1 MNRTLPRVLAVI
13 VVFLLLAWGAVY
25 VITDTD
31 WGREQVRKR
40 LVALIQG
47 NSHGIVKIG
56 KLTGNLFDG
65 FTAHDLLITDSA
77 GHPFIKVETV
87 SAAYSLRTL
96 FGSKIDFSQVQLVR
110 PVIVLDKQPGGRW
123 NWDRIFPRDTM
134 TKNGPRKTGW
144 GTWIRFSDVTVV
156 DGDLTVRSPWE
167 VDTRLV
173 GAEKN
178 DALRKAT
185 GPQGR
190 LRIEQVAG
198 GYQKISLF
206 HHITGKLP
214 LLRLTDPGYPNSL
227 IEVQKLSM
235 IAEIFRPPV
244 ADVRSMTGNFSFT
257 SDSVWWKG
265 ANLVLPATHAVGD
278 GEYHIAN
285 GDMRLRLHAD
295 PVSPNDVR
303 WVEPALPTQGNG
315 KLDFALDWKGGTST
329 YTATNADLQ
338 LAQSHIAGK
347 MTVVINDSIT
357 FHDANLKFANL
368 DTRMVERIFP
378 SIKLPRQGIASG
390 RAAFDGSIRWLRING
405 DVAFYSPQSGRS
417 HVIGGGQLGYVNG
430 VFSARDLKL
439 RMLPMTMDL
448 FEAITAVNTP
458 LGGTLSGTA
467 TLNGS
472 TASMMTAQGD
482 VTHVENGAAS
492 HATGRAGF
500 RTHGVK
506 YFDVNARVHPLALAT
521 AGRFVP
527 SLGLRGFASGPVRL
541 VGTLKDF
548 RVNSEL
554 TFNDG
559 GYLNV
564 VGTLDLAG
572 RAKAYNLDLRSR
584 LFNANAVIAKAPR
597 TSVTAV
603 AHAQGRGTDLATMN
617 ATITADV
624 AASSVDTLS
633 IDRANVRVAIA
644 NGLARFDTLAVE
656 VPQGILEAKGSFGL
670 VPGRSGQLTYHVA
683 IDSLS
688 RIAALVTPD
697 TTPVPPRPGILARRI
712 AKAKADSARVDRAT
726 EVERA
731 VTGRALPK
739 FPVDTPAVVRMNELA
754 GSVRA
759 DGVATGNIRN
769 FSLKGT
775 ASGKA
780 IVARGNT
787 VGAFT
792 ADYTWN
798 NARTPQSQV
807 SINGRALAVRA
818 MGFDLDSVSGKIT
831 YQKPNGTAQIV
842 VNQDNERTYS
852 ATAQYTLDKIRNTL
866 QLNDLKLKFDTTTW
880 ESTRVAALH
889 WGQAGYDIQHLELK
903 NGANG
908 RIYVNGTLPTTG
920 SASLELSVQNFDVQ
934 DIIAITQ
941 TDIQAKGLISLD
953 VRATGTTA
961 DPRFKGAFGA
971 TNLVYNGT
979 TVPEVHG
986 TVDYANQ
993 TLTGRAEAMREG
1005 KQPFVIAEGT
1015 IPINLALTG
1024 VTGSRFPAD
1033 RQIALNVNADSLPLD
1048 LIPQLS
1054 DVVANIKGDATGNFK
1069 LTGTLN
1075 HPTLSGDF
1083 SLARGSAKL
1092 VPIGV
1097 TVHDIYASIRMLRDT
1112 VVIDSIV
1119 GQAKGRLALY
1129 GGVGIG
1135 SLREP
1140 SFDLRFDAQN
1150 ALMLDNDK
1158 GTLRGDA
1165 SLAMSGPFKEA
1176 HITGDVRIRDGVVYI
1191 PPSDDKNVIGA
1202 GDPALFSVLDTAV
1215 VANKELFPNQSP
1227 LFANLRMDVA
1237 LRVDR
1242 DVFVRSREANVEV
1255 YSDGDLGIH
1264 VNRAKQALVL
1274 DGVLLSERGEYTF
1287 MTRRFNIKRGSATFI
1302 NSAELN
1308 PTLQVT
1314 GEYEV
1319 RLPAREA
1326 INIQIVIGGTLNNPN
1341 ISLQSDAQ
1349 PPIAQS
1355 DLLSYLAFGRS
1366 SSSLV
1371 QLEGSGLTNGTSGP
1385 GNVIGAGASLASRQ
1399 LAGVALGVF
1408 ADQLAGEA
1416 ARSLGADV
1424 FNITPADV
1432 QTDVG
1437 SFLKGTEVEF
1447 GKYIKSHT
1455 FIATKTRLDPGS
1467 LNRPGFQ
1474 LQHRFGGNRGYSLEA
1489 SLETRYLLH
1498 EPTLAPQTVGTTSA
1512 LGIFLVR
1519 NWRF

>member
-1 MNRTLPRVLAVI
+1 MRRTLPRVLAVM
-13 VVFLLLAWGAVY
+13 VVLLLLIWGAVY
-25 VITDTD
+25 VITDTN

-40 LVALIQG
+40 LVALIQE
-47 NSHGIVKIG
+47 NAHGIVKIG
-56 KLTGNLFDG
+56 RLTGNLFDG
-65 FTAHDLLITDSA
+65 FAAEDFSITDSA
-77 GHPFIKVETV
+77 GHPFLKADEL

-96 FGSKIDFSQVQLVR
+96 FGNKIDFSQVQLVR

-134 TKNGPRKTGW
+134 TKTGRKTTGW
-144 GTWIRFSDVTVV
+144 GTWIRFSDVTIV
-156 DGDLTVRSPWE
+156 DGDLTVRTPWE
-167 VDTRLV
+167 MDTHIV
-173 GAEKN
+173 GAERT

-185 GPQGR
+185 GPDGR
-190 LRIEQVAG
+190 LRIEKVAN
-198 GYQKISLF
+198 GYQKVSLF
-206 HHITGKLP
+206 HKINGKFP
-214 LLRLTDPGYPNSL
+214 LLRLSDPGYANSL
-227 IEVQKLSM
+227 AEVQRISM
-235 IAEIFRPPV
+235 VAEIFRPPV
-244 ADVRSMTGNFSFT
+244 TDVRSLSGNFAFT
-257 SDSVWWKG
+257 GDSVWWKG
-265 ANLVLPATHAVGD
+265 ANLVMPATHAIGD
-278 GEYHIAN
+278 GKYSLAN
-285 GDMRLRLHAD
+285 GDLHLRLRAN
-295 PVSPNDVR
+295 PVSPNDLR
-303 WVEPALPTQGNG
+303 WVEPALPTQGTG
-315 KLDFALDWKGGTST
+315 KMDFALDWTGGTSI
-329 YTATNADLQ
+329 YQATNADVQ
-338 LAQSHIAGK
+338 LERSHVAGRI
-347 MTVVINDSIT
+347 TVVMNDSMT
-357 FHDANLKFANL
+357 FRDADLKFANL
-368 DTRMVERIFP
+368 DTRMVGRIFP
-378 SIKLPRQGIASG
+378 SVNIPRQGVATG
-390 RAAFDGSIRWLRING
+390 HAAFDGTIRRLRIDG

-417 HVIGGGQLGYVNG
+417 HVIGGGRLGYAGG
-430 VFSARDLKL
+430 VFSATNLKL
-439 RMLPMTMDL
+439 RMLPLSMDL
-448 FEAITAVNTP
+448 FEAITFPTP
-458 LGGTLSGTA
+458 LHGSLTGTA

-472 TASMMTAQGD
+472 TATMMTARGD
-482 VTHVENGAAS
+482 VTHVEGGARS
-492 HATGRAGF
+492 RVTGRAGF
-500 RTHGVK
+500 KTHGGQ
-506 YFDVNARVHPLALAT
+506 YFDVDARVHPLALAT
-521 AGRFVP
+521 AGRFAP
-527 SLGLRGFASGPVRL
+527 ALGLRGYASGPVRL
-541 VGTLKDF
+541 VGSLNNF

-554 TFNDG
+554 TFSDG
-559 GYLNV
+559 GYLDL
-564 VGTLDLAG
+564 VGTLALAG
-572 RAKAYNLDLRSR
+572 RSKTYDLDLRSR
-584 LFNANAVIAKAPR
+584 LFNANEIVGVAPR
-597 TSVTAV
+597 TSITAV
-603 AHAQGRGTDLATMN
+603 AHAKGRGTDLATMN

-624 AASSVDTLS
+624 AASSFDTVS
-633 IDRANVRVAIA
+633 IDKANVRVAIA
-644 NGLARFDTLAVE
+644 NGLARFDTLAVQ
-656 VPQGILEAKGSFGL
+656 VPQGIVEAKGSFGL

-688 RIAALVTPD
+688 RISALVSRD
-697 TTPVPPRPGILARRI
+697 TTPVPPRPGILARRV
-712 AKAKADSARVDRAT
+712 ARARADSARADKAT

-731 VTGRALPK
+731 ATGRTLPK

-769 FSLKGT
+769 FDLKGT
-775 ASGKA
+775 ASGRD

-787 VGAFT
+787 VGAFS
-792 ADYTWN
+792 ADYSWI
-798 NARTPQSQV
+798 NARTAQSAV
-807 SINGRALAVRA
+807 TVNARALAVRA
-818 MGFDLDSVSGKIT
+818 LGFDLDSVSGKVS
-831 YQKPNGTAQIV
+831 YRKPNGTADIV
-842 VNQDNERTYS
+842 INQDNNRTYAAS
-852 ATAQYTLDKIRNTL
+852 AQYTLDKIRNSLTL
-866 QLNDLKLKFDTTTW
+866 NNLKLKFDTTIWT
-880 ESTRVAALH
+880 STRVAALH
-889 WGQAGYDIQHLELK
+889 WGKAGFDVENLELR
-903 NGANG
+903 NGATG
-908 RIYVNGTLPTTG
+908 RIYVNGLIPTSG
-920 SASLELSVQNFDVQ
+920 SADLQIAVDNFDVQ

-941 TDIQAKGLISLD
+941 TDIEAKGLISLD

-971 TNLVYNGT
+971 TNLVYNNT

-993 TLTGRAEAMREG
+993 TLTAHAELMREG
-1005 KQPFVIAEGT
+1005 KLALATADGT
-1015 IPINLALTG
+1015 IPVNLALTG
-1024 VTGSRFPAD
+1024 VTGSRFPSD
-1033 RQIALNVNADSLPLD
+1033 RQIALNVTADSLPLD
-1048 LIPQLS
+1048 LIPQMS
-1054 DVVANIKGDATGNFK
+1054 DVIANVRGNATGTFK
-1069 LTGTLN
+1069 LAGSLN
-1075 HPTLSGDF
+1075 RPVLSGQ
-1083 SLARGSAKL
+1083 LALHQGSAKV
-1092 VPIGV
+1092 VPLGI
-1097 TVHDIYASIRMLRDT
+1097 TVRDIDASIRMLRDT

-1119 GQAKGRLALY
+1119 GRSKGLIALY
-1129 GGVGIG
+1129 GGLGIG

-1140 SFDLRFDAQN
+1140 AFDLRFDARN
-1150 ALMLDNDK
+1150 ALVLDNDK
-1158 GTLRGDA
+1158 GRLRADA
-1165 SLAMSGPFKEA
+1165 ALAIDGPFKQA
-1176 HITGDVRIRDGVVYI
+1176 HVTGSVRIRDGVVYI
-1191 PPSDDKNVIGA
+1191 PPSDDKNVIGP
-1202 GDPALFSVLDTAV
+1202 GDPALFSVMDTAV
-1215 VANKELFPNQSP
+1215 VANKELFPAQSP
-1227 LFANLRMDVA
+1227 LLANLRADVS

-1264 VNRAKQALVL
+1264 VNRAKQAFVL

-1287 MTRRFNIKRGSATFI
+1287 MTRRFTIKRGSATFI

-1326 INIQIVIGGTLNNPN
+1326 INIQIVIGGTLQNPH

-1455 FIATKTRLDPGS
+1455 FVATKTRLDPGS

-1474 LQHRFGGNRGYSLEA
+1474 LQHRFGGLRGYSLEA
-1489 SLETRYLLH
+1489 SLEPRYLLH